1 MQIVHLCSPRHRSR
15 SEFFF
20 LQCLRDLSVKA
31 FMVLSFCRVL
41 VIGSKDWVCI
51 LETFNWC
58 VCMLSSSG
66 HKFLQNFHFPMYFLQ
81 DVYIYLQRREEGTWL
96 CCTQEVE
103 QEYVT
108 GRWVAAGGNGFA
120 PS

>member
-1 MQIVHLCSPRHRSR
+1 
-15 SEFFF
+15 
-20 LQCLRDLSVKA
+20 VKA
-31 FMVLSFCRVL
+31 FIVLSFCYVL
-41 VIGSKDWVCI
+41 VIGSKDWVCT

-58 VCMLSSSG
+58 VCSLLVFTSFC
-66 HKFLQNFHFPMYFLQ
+66 KKFHFPMYFLQ